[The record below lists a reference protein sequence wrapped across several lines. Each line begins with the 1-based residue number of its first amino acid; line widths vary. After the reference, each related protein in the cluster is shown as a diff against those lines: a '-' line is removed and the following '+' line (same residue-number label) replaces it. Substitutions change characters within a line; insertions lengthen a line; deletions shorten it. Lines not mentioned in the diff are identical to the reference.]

1 MCGLSTAT
9 ALPLRAGDWA
19 LKARHHRSTRK
30 QLHPPRNSKRR
41 GRGER
46 LQQQSVQAKS
56 PPRTKRDGLL

>member
-1 MCGLSTAT
+1 LQAD
-9 ALPLRAGDWA
+9 DWA

-30 QLHPPRNSKRR
+30 RLHPPRNSKRR